1 MGAREEVRTGGAPA
15 AVGPYSQ
22 GIRAGGL
29 VFVSGQLGIDPAT
42 GKLCSAE
49 VEAQAERVLENLKA
63 VIEAAGSSLDN
74 VVKTT
79 VYLTD
84 INEFAKV
91 NAVYGRYFQAPAP
104 ARATVQVAALPL
116 GAKIEIEAIGVAS
129 R

>member
-22 GIRAGGL
+22 GIRAEGL
-29 VFVSGQLGIDPAT
+29 IFVSGQLGIDPAT
-42 GKLCSAE
+42 GKLCSAG

-91 NAVYGRYFQAPAP
+91 NAIYGRYFKAPAP

-116 GAKIEIEAIGVAS
+116 GAKIEIDAIAVAS
-129 R
+129 D